1 MFCVLAAKVGAD
13 SLQFR
18 LAGGEGGILKSVLIQ
33 ETLQAKSL
41 KPGFNLIVGIVA
53 VTI

>member
-1 MFCVLAAKVGAD
+1 MQVLDIKN
-13 SLQFR
+13 S
-18 LAGGEGGILKSVLIQ
+18 GGEGGILKSVLIQ

>member
-1 MFCVLAAKVGAD
+1 MD
-13 SLQFR
+13 SCLQGI
-18 LAGGEGGILKSVLIQ
+18 LKYGGEGGIRKSVLIP

-41 KPGFNLIVGIVA
+41 NLGFNLIVGIVA